1 MTLSI
6 FKFERRAPAAEPAND
21 GPQAPAEID
30 RSGFGIAVADY
41 IEPEGFEGPRKM
53 VLDLE
58 RLTPETLDAFF
69 PSESTLAK

>member
-6 FKFERRAPAAEPAND
+6 FKFERRAPAEAPAKAA
-21 GPQAPAEID
+21 PQAPAEND

-41 IEPEGFEGPRKM
+41 IEPEEFEGPRKM

-58 RLTPETLDAFF
+58 RLTPETLAAFF